1 MTSQN
6 IKNEI
11 VNNIIVAMH
20 EYLDSDS
27 LHILEKIL
35 VSELV
40 RVNMEE
46 ITTLPAIWHDNA
58 DKRNQ
63 YIIQLFDIKKKLKAN
78 TKYNYIS
85 AIKRLVTLIQKP
97 LDKMDTTDIYY
108 YLNWYENKNA
118 LDFGKKNQA
127 TTVNNERRFLSAFFT
142 WMRKEKIIIE
152 NPVEAIEPR
161 RQVRKPIDYFRP
173 KELAK
178 LKDACQKPRE
188 RALVE
193 VLRSTGARIG
203 ELAEIKLE
211 QIDWATGDIMI
222 IGEKSDR
229 YRPLYLDDDAQYYYK
244 MYLESRKDSAP
255 YMFTQETGS
264 VRGKMSTA
272 GLRGVLK
279 NIGKRAGLKCRVY
292 PHKLRKT
299 LGMQLMNKGID
310 IGTISEIMGHA
321 DTKVT
326 SEYYA
331 QSTPKTLR
339 YIRERAA

>member
-1 MTSQN
+1 MTNQN

-11 VNNIIVAMH
+11 VNNVMVAMRDH
-20 EYLDSDS
+20 VDRDTLQ
-27 LHILEKIL
+27 ILERLL

-40 RVNMEE
+40 RVNVEE
-46 ITTLPAIWHDNA
+46 ITTLPAVYHDDA

-63 YIIQLFDIKKKLKAN
+63 YIIQLFDIKKRLKVN
-78 TKYNYIS
+78 TKYNYLS

-97 LDKMDTTDIYY
+97 LDKIDTTDIHY
-108 YLNWYENKNA
+108 YLNWYENKNISSN
-118 LDFGKKNQA
+118 GIKNSP
-127 TTVNNERRFLSAFFT
+127 TTINNERRFLSAFFT

-161 RQVRKPIDYFRP
+161 RQIRKPIDFFLP
-173 KELAK
+173 NELAK
-178 LKDACQKPRE
+178 LKDACKKPRE

-203 ELAEIKLE
+203 ELACIELS
-211 QIDWATGDIMI
+211 QINWQTGDILI
-222 IGEKSDR
+222 CGEKSDR
-229 YRPLYLDDDAQYYYK
+229 YRPLYLDDDARHYYSI
-244 MYLESRKDSAP
+244 YLSSRKDNSP
-255 YMFTQETGS
+255 YMFTHEFGEK
-264 VRGKMSTA
+264 GKMKTA
-272 GLRGVLK
+272 SLRGILK
-279 NIGKRAGLKCRVY
+279 NIGKRAGLECRVY

-299 LGMQLMNKGID
+299 LGMHLMNRGVD

-331 QSTPKTLR
+331 QSTPQTLR
-339 YIRERAA
+339 YIRERVA